1 MTTPSPKSHHSAVV
15 IGGGQAGLSASHY
28 LKRHGIDHV
37 VFEKKT
43 VAHKWRNERWDA
55 FCLVTPNWQCQL
67 PDHPYDG
74 TDPHGFMV
82 KDEILA
88 YVDRFVKKVDAPVFE
103 QTSVTSLERQ
113 GDLFRV
119 ETSAGTVTADAVVIA
134 TSLYSDPAIPRAAER
149 LPDEIVQLHTAAY
162 RNPGQLP
169 EGGVIV
175 VGSGQSGCQIAED
188 LHLAGRKVHLVTGN
202 APRCAR
208 FYRGRDVVDWLSDIG
223 QYDITVEHDGMTKKK
238 HDTNHYLTGRDG
250 GRDIDLRK
258 FALEGMALYGRM
270 SGVAAGRMLFEPN
283 LKGNLDGADR
293 VYNGINALIDRHI
306 TEKGI
311 EAPAGSPYVPV
322 WEPGAEIAELDLKA
336 EGITSVIWATGFSPD
351 WSFVGLPI
359 FDGNAYPVHRRGVTV
374 VDGVYVLGLPWL
386 WTWGS
391 GRFLSVGKDAEHV
404 VGHLAARHLAQ
415 TSSLKQTANA

>member
-1 MTTPSPKSHHSAVV
+1 MPHNLKQHYSAVV

-37 VFEKKT
+37 VFERKT
-43 VAHKWRNERWDA
+43 VAHKWKNERWDA

-74 TDPHGFMV
+74 RDPHGFMV
-82 KDEILA
+82 KHEILA
-88 YVDRFVKKVDAPVFE
+88 YVDGFVKKVDAPVFE
-103 QTSVTSLERQ
+103 QTGVTSLEKQ

-119 ETSAGTVTADAVVIA
+119 ETSAGTVTADAVVVA
-134 TSLYSDPAIPRAAER
+134 TSLYADPAIPRAAER
-149 LPDEIVQLHTAAY
+149 LPEEIVQLHTAAY
-162 RNPGQLP
+162 RNADHLP

-223 QYDITVEHDGMTKKK
+223 QYDITVEQDGMTKKK

-270 SGVAAGRMLFEPN
+270 SGVSAGRMLFEPN
-283 LKGNLDGADR
+283 LKANLDGADR
-293 VYNGINALIDRHI
+293 VYNSINALIDRHI
-306 TEKGI
+306 AEKNI
-311 EAPAGSPYVPV
+311 KAPDGSTYTPI
-322 WEPGAEIAELDLKA
+322 WEPETEITDLDLKA
-336 EGITSVIWATGFSPD
+336 AGITSVIWATGFSPD

-359 FDGNAYPVHRRGVTV
+359 FDGNAYPVHRRGVTA
-374 VDGVYVLGLPWL
+374 VDGIYVLGLPWL

-404 VGHLAARHLAQ
+404 VGHLAARHSAR
-415 TSSLKQTANA
+415 TSSLKQAVNA